1 MSCAS
6 TSIASDVIIILNDR
20 LSGGYIIAGEDKSDT
35 NMMVDAVSIKSLW
48 ESCESLDEAKVLTEY
63 MISHPSLDW
72 VPIMD
77 EAQKGNIKHGRALL
91 DRDDEFYESVADL
104 IADQDGLVYVPKE
117 KNP

>member
-1 MSCAS
+1 MIEGEY
-6 TSIASDVIIILNDR
+6 TM
-20 LSGGYIIAGEDKSDT
+20 AGEDKPDT
-35 NMMVDAVSIKSLW
+35 KQTIDVASIKSRW
-48 ESCESLDEAKVLTEY
+48 ESCESIDEAKILTEY

-77 EAQKGNIKHGRALL
+77 EAQKGNIRFGRALM
-91 DRDDEFYESVADL
+91 DRDNEFYGSVADL